1 MRDKEYSLVI
11 KKLYSYTT
19 NQAIIKNTT
28 IDLDRIENKYRAGMI
43 QKGMAFDD
51 IRVSKTN
58 SEYPIEDW
66 LLYHDEEYDRLLKKK
81 LKAVDEVKKI
91 DNALEVLNDF
101 EKRVIELKYFKDKQW
116 IIIGDI
122 LDRSSSHC
130 KNVRNKAINKL
141 KKVLL

>member
-1 MRDKEYSLVI
+1 MRDKEYSLVV

-19 NQAIIKNTT
+19 NQAIIKNKT
-28 IDLDRIENKYRAGMI
+28 IDLERIESKYISGMI
-43 QKGMAFDD
+43 QKGTSFDD

-58 SEYPIEDW
+58 SKYDIADW
-66 LLYHDEEYDRLLKKK
+66 LLYHDEEYDRLMDEK

-91 DNALEVLNDF
+91 DNALEILNDF
-101 EKRVIELKYFKDKQW
+101 EKKVIELKYFKDKQW

>member
-1 MRDKEYSLVI
+1 MIDKEYSLVV

-28 IDLDRIENKYRAGMI
+28 IDLERIENEYRGGMVRR
-43 QKGMAFDD
+43 GVSFDD

-58 SEYPIEDW
+58 SEYPLEDW

-101 EKRVIELKYFKDKQW
+101 EKRVIELKYFKGKQW

-122 LDRSSSHC
+122 LDRSTSHC
-130 KNVRNKAINKL
+130 KSVRNKAVNRL